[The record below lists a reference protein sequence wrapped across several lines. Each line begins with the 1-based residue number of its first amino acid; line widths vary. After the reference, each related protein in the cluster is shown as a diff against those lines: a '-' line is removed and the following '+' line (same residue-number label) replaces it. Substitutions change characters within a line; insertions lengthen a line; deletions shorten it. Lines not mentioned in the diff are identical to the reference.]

1 MKDYLRKSMKF
12 IRKIFQKGQ
21 NHKEPS
27 IKFGRFSDSYKEE
40 EKYLSWDK
48 SLSQYE
54 KKQYLTSFKLFL
66 EYLSNEQENL
76 NYTVT
81 DDKID
86 FALYQGSKKIV
97 GTATKEK
104 ITAEAKIATAS
115 DLNIGFLRRL
125 VEQNFG
131 LKYSRYALDENNNI
145 TLVFGSYMLDG
156 SPYKM
161 YYALKELSVN
171 ADKQDDILLEEFDSL
186 TQINTGHI
194 RNVSEEEKEIK
205 FNLLKTKLK
214 NLFHEVDNGSLDET
228 KYPGG
233 ISYLILDTI
242 YTLDYLIRPEGL
254 TMESFERVHRSYFL
268 KDGKLA
274 NRKNLDMIKELKKVN
289 ERSQSDFYNELYGV
303 KSTFGI
309 TAPCSHE
316 RLNDLIDGE
325 LNNMDWYIQN
335 NHIPVAL
342 AIPGYIVGYSLFNY
356 ALPEPD
362 KELFHLYIQIFNPKF
377 FKDLKFSFNYRKEQK
392 IQKSNVIVALK
403 AIEKKYRQEFPEMK
417 IDTKSIDFSSEAS
430 FAKSYLIMVRNLTV
444 KKIKENKR

>member
-1 MKDYLRKSMKF
+1 MKF
-12 IRKIFQKGQ
+12 IRKIFQKAQ
-21 NHKEPS
+21 NREEPS

-40 EKYLSWDK
+40 EKYSFWDR
-48 SLSQYE
+48 SLSKYE
-54 KKQYLTSFKLFL
+54 KKQYLASFKLFL
-66 EYLSNEQENL
+66 DYLSNEQDNL
-76 NYTVT
+76 NYTST
-81 DDKID
+81 DDKIE

-97 GTATKEK
+97 GTATVEK
-104 ITAEAKIATAS
+104 VTAEAKIATAS

-131 LKYSRYALDENNNI
+131 LKYSRYALDEDNNI

-194 RNVSEEEKEIK
+194 KNVSEAQKEIK
-205 FNLLKTKLK
+205 FNLLKDKLK
-214 NLFHEVDNGSLDET
+214 GLFHEIEEGTLDET
-228 KYPGG
+228 NYPGG
-233 ISYLILDTI
+233 ISYLILDI
-242 YTLDYLIRPEGL
+242 VYTLDYLIRPEGL

-268 KDGKLA
+268 KDGKTA
-274 NRKNLDMIKELKKVN
+274 SRKNLDMIKELKKVN

-316 RLNDLIDGE
+316 RLVDLIDGE

-335 NHIPVAL
+335 NHIPVAIS
-342 AIPGYIVGYSLFNY
+342 IPGYIIGYSLFNY

-362 KELFHLYIQIFNPKF
+362 KDLFHLYIQVFNQDF
-377 FKDLKFSFNYRKEQK
+377 FNNLGFSLEYRKGKVLQK
-392 IQKSNVIVALK
+392 TTIINGLK
-403 AIEKKYRQEFPEMK
+403 AIEKKFRTDFPEMK
-417 IDTKSIDFSSEAS
+417 IDPKILDFSSEAS
-430 FAKSYLIMVRNLTV
+430 FAKTYLIMVRNLTIKKV
-444 KKIKENKR
+444 KGNKR